1 MKENLIDNIVDVYS
15 TMYDSSDFKNVL
27 KNAASYAFDEGRK
40 YEFQPVI
47 DKMEEVINNLGLL
60 RDANKA
66 LDNSII
72 DLYAIV
78 NDFKLSL
85 QEQKL

>member
-15 TMYDSSDFKNVL
+15 TIYDSSDFKNVL
-27 KNAASYAFDEGRK
+27 KNAASYAFDEGRR
-40 YEFQPVI
+40 YEFQPI
-47 DKMEEVINNLGLL
+47 IEKMEEVIRNLELV
-60 RDANKA
+60 RDANKT

-72 DLYAIV
+72 DLYSIV

-85 QEQKL
+85 QEK

>member
-1 MKENLIDNIVDVYS
+1 MKENLINNIVDVYS

-27 KNAASYAFDEGRK
+27 KSASSYAFDEGRRF
-40 YEFQPVI
+40 EFMPI
-47 DKMEEVINNLGLL
+47 IERMEVVINNLEMV

-72 DLYAIV
+72 DLYSII

-85 QEQKL
+85 QEK